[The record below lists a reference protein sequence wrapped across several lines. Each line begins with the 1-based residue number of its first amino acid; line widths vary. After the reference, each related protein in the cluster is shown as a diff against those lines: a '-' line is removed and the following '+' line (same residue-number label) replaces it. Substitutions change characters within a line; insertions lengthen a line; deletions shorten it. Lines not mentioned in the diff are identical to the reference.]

1 MNFFYTSTVALL
13 LDLNILLENLGQ
25 FEWFLLPLLPL
36 LSLKID
42 SILFIFLFFSI
53 LFVYTI
59 TVSQA
64 LRNNISFRLTSCH
77 VPTCIGGSLDGNVV
91 FGVRWDILEMSMRDN
106 ILVMVAFTRIK
117 MRIMIIIV
125 LADDVLMV
133 GCALNN
139 VSLGRMLDFNIF
151 SHIRDGVGTK
161 VGDNA
166 VVIRRVRAP
175 YWTSE

>member
-1 MNFFYTSTVALL
+1 
-13 LDLNILLENLGQ
+13 
-25 FEWFLLPLLPL
+25 
-36 LSLKID
+36 
-42 SILFIFLFFSI
+42 
-53 LFVYTI
+53 
-59 TVSQA
+59 
-64 LRNNISFRLTSCH
+64 
-77 VPTCIGGSLDGNVV
+77 
-91 FGVRWDILEMSMRDN
+91 MRDN

-151 SHIRDGVGTK
+151 SHIRDRVRTK

-175 YWTSE
+175 Y

>member
-1 MNFFYTSTVALL
+1 
-13 LDLNILLENLGQ
+13 
-25 FEWFLLPLLPL
+25 
-36 LSLKID
+36 
-42 SILFIFLFFSI
+42 
-53 LFVYTI
+53 
-59 TVSQA
+59 
-64 LRNNISFRLTSCH
+64 
-77 VPTCIGGSLDGNVV
+77 
-91 FGVRWDILEMSMRDN
+91 
-106 ILVMVAFTRIK
+106 MVAFTRIK

-175 YWTSE
+175 Y